1 MARKKLTYEEAA
13 AELKRINDAL
23 AKGDTSLDETVRLYE
38 KGMELSK
45 LCTGLLDEY
54 DGRIKKVS
62 AKLEKESAAEA
73 DEDEPEQQD

>member
-13 AELKRINDAL
+13 AELKRITDAL

-45 LCTGLLDEY
+45 LCTELLDEY

-62 AKLEKESAAEA
+62 AKFEKESAAEA
-73 DEDEPEQQD
+73 DEDESEQQD

>member
-13 AELKRINDAL
+13 AELKRITDAL

-45 LCTGLLDEY
+45 LCTELLDEY

-73 DEDEPEQQD
+73 DEDESEQQD